1 MEIKLDH
8 HPITSVVK
16 SPNRRRFKM
25 AVYQHNAFSML
36 LLVHGVL
43 LLLSQYSYQMIK
55 LTS

>member
-36 LLVHGVL
+36 LLVHGVV